1 MQNLG
6 TEVCQLGGLFEMQMT
21 HRRSLV
27 HNTGVVV
34 VHAVDIR
41 PNLDFGSVDG
51 STNQRSRIVASAT
64 LQIVYL
70 AVGVAADVPLSDI
83 NLSIR
88 MQFQL
93 NLELVLDID
102 RIGLGILV
110 RTHVF

>member
-1 MQNLG
+1 MK
-6 TEVCQLGGLFEMQMT
+6 MT

-27 HNTGVVV
+27 HNTRVVV

-51 STNQRSRIVASAT
+51 STNQRSGIVAAAT

-70 AVGVAADVPLSDI
+70 AIGVAADETLRDI
-83 NLSIR
+83 NFGIG

-93 NLELVLDID
+93 NLEFCL
-102 RIGLGILV
+102 
-110 RTHVF
+110 